1 MNKWLISVLVIAA
14 VFLVFQLVVSMTTSD
29 IETPKYKVLKKY
41 PRFEL
46 RQYESMMLATT
57 NLGIASYDDKASEGF
72 RTIASYI
79 FGKNKSN
86 EKIAMTAPVIYHADS
101 ISTLSFVVPRS
112 KTEESMPVPI
122 DSNLTFVVQA
132 PKLLAVL
139 DFGGFINNEKLAARM
154 AELKKAVLKEGF
166 QIKGKGYFFGYNP
179 PWQLIGRKNEVAFEL
194 EKSSNAM
201 RKTYQS
207 FAEKF

>member
-1 MNKWLISVLVIAA
+1 MNKWLISLLVIAA

-57 NLGIASYDDKASEGF
+57 NLGVASFDEKSSEGF

-112 KTEESMPVPI
+112 KTQESMPVPI
-122 DSNLTFVVQA
+122 DQNLTFVVQA

-154 AELKKAVLKEGF
+154 AELKIALLKEGF
-166 QIKGKGYFFGYNP
+166 QIKGQGYYFGYNP

-194 EKSSNAM
+194 ESVN
-201 RKTYQS
+201 
-207 FAEKF
+207 

>member
-57 NLGIASYDDKASEGF
+57 NLGPASYDEKASQGF

-139 DFGGFINNEKLAARM
+139 DFGGFINDEKLAARM
-154 AELKKAVLKEGF
+154 AELKKALLKEGF

-194 EKSSNAM
+194 ESVN
-201 RKTYQS
+201 
-207 FAEKF
+207 

>member
-1 MNKWLISVLVIAA
+1 MNKWLISLLVIAA
-14 VFLVFQLVVSMTTSD
+14 VFFVFQLVVSMTTSD
-29 IETPKYKVLKKY
+29 IATPKYKVLKKY

-57 NLGIASYDDKASEGF
+57 NLGVSSFDEKSSEGF

-112 KTEESMPVPI
+112 KTQESMPVPI
-122 DSNLTFVVQA
+122 DQNLTFVVQA

-166 QIKGKGYFFGYNP
+166 QIKGQGYYFGYNP

-194 EKSSNAM
+194 ESVN
-201 RKTYQS
+201 
-207 FAEKF
+207 

>member
-1 MNKWLISVLVIAA
+1 MNKWLISLLVIAA

-57 NLGIASYDDKASEGF
+57 NLGVASFDEKSSEGF

-112 KTEESMPVPI
+112 KTQESMPVPI
-122 DSNLTFVVQA
+122 DQNLTFVVQA

-139 DFGGFINNEKLAARM
+139 DFGGFINDEKLAARM

-194 EKSSNAM
+194 ESVN
-201 RKTYQS
+201 
-207 FAEKF
+207 

>member
-1 MNKWLISVLVIAA
+1 MNKWLISLLVIAA

-57 NLGIASYDDKASEGF
+57 NLGPASYDEKASQGF

-112 KTEESMPVPI
+112 KTKESMPVPI
-122 DSNLTFVVQA
+122 DQNLTFVVQA

-139 DFGGFINNEKLAARM
+139 DFGGFINDEKLAARM

-194 EKSSNAM
+194 ESVN
-201 RKTYQS
+201 
-207 FAEKF
+207 

>member
-1 MNKWLISVLVIAA
+1 MNKWLISLLVIAA

-139 DFGGFINNEKLAARM
+139 DFGGFINDEKLAARM

-194 EKSSNAM
+194 ESVN
-201 RKTYQS
+201 
-207 FAEKF
+207 

>member
-1 MNKWLISVLVIAA
+1 MNKWLISLLVIAA

-112 KTEESMPVPI
+112 KTKESMPVPI
-122 DSNLTFVVQA
+122 DQNLTFVVQA

-139 DFGGFINNEKLAARM
+139 DFGGFINDEKLAARM

-194 EKSSNAM
+194 ESVN
-201 RKTYQS
+201 
-207 FAEKF
+207 

>member
-1 MNKWLISVLVIAA
+1 MNKWLISLLVIAA

-57 NLGIASYDDKASEGF
+57 NLGVASFDEKSSEGF

-122 DSNLTFVVQA
+122 DQNLTFVVQA

-139 DFGGFINNEKLAARM
+139 DFGGFINDEKLAARM

-166 QIKGKGYFFGYNP
+166 QIKGQGYYFGYNP

-194 EKSSNAM
+194 ESVN
-201 RKTYQS
+201 
-207 FAEKF
+207 

>member
-1 MNKWLISVLVIAA
+1 MNKWLISLLVIAA

-57 NLGIASYDDKASEGF
+57 NLGPASYDEKASEGF
-72 RTIASYI
+72 RTVASYI

-139 DFGGFINNEKLAARM
+139 DFGGFINDEKLAARM

-194 EKSSNAM
+194 ESVN
-201 RKTYQS
+201 
-207 FAEKF
+207 

>member
-1 MNKWLISVLVIAA
+1 MNKWLISLLVIAA

-57 NLGIASYDDKASEGF
+57 NLGPASYDEKASQGF

-101 ISTLSFVVPRS
+101 LSTLSFVVPRS

-139 DFGGFINNEKLAARM
+139 DFGGFINDEKLAARM

-194 EKSSNAM
+194 ESVN
-201 RKTYQS
+201 
-207 FAEKF
+207 

>member
-57 NLGIASYDDKASEGF
+57 NLGPASYDEKASQGF

-139 DFGGFINNEKLAARM
+139 DFGGFINDEKLAARM

-194 EKSSNAM
+194 ESVN
-201 RKTYQS
+201 
-207 FAEKF
+207 

>member
-1 MNKWLISVLVIAA
+1 MNKWLISLLVIAA

-57 NLGIASYDDKASEGF
+57 NLGPASYDEKASEGF
-72 RTIASYI
+72 RTVASYI

-101 ISTLSFVVPRS
+101 LSTLSFVVPRS

-139 DFGGFINNEKLAARM
+139 DFGGFINDEKLAARM

-194 EKSSNAM
+194 ESVN
-201 RKTYQS
+201 
-207 FAEKF
+207 

>member
-1 MNKWLISVLVIAA
+1 MNKWLISLLVIAA

-112 KTEESMPVPI
+112 KTQESMPVPI
-122 DSNLTFVVQA
+122 DQNLTFVVQA

-166 QIKGKGYFFGYNP
+166 QIKGQGYYFGYNP

-194 EKSSNAM
+194 ESVN
-201 RKTYQS
+201 
-207 FAEKF
+207 

>member
-57 NLGIASYDDKASEGF
+57 NLGLASYDDKASEGF

-166 QIKGKGYFFGYNP
+166 QIKGQGYYFGYNP

-194 EKSSNAM
+194 ESVN
-201 RKTYQS
+201 
-207 FAEKF
+207 

>member
-1 MNKWLISVLVIAA
+1 MNKWLISLLVIAA

-166 QIKGKGYFFGYNP
+166 QIKGQGYYFGYNP

-194 EKSSNAM
+194 ESVN
-201 RKTYQS
+201 
-207 FAEKF
+207 

>member
-1 MNKWLISVLVIAA
+1 MNKWLISLLVIAA

-57 NLGIASYDDKASEGF
+57 NLGPASYDEKASEGF
-72 RTIASYI
+72 RTVASYI

-122 DSNLTFVVQA
+122 DQNLTFVVQA

-166 QIKGKGYFFGYNP
+166 QIKGQGYFFGYNP

-194 EKSSNAM
+194 ESVN
-201 RKTYQS
+201 
-207 FAEKF
+207 

>member
-1 MNKWLISVLVIAA
+1 MNKWLISLLVIAA

-57 NLGIASYDDKASEGF
+57 NLGTASYDEKASQGF

-139 DFGGFINNEKLAARM
+139 DFGGFINDEKLAARM

-194 EKSSNAM
+194 ESVN
-201 RKTYQS
+201 
-207 FAEKF
+207 

>member
-57 NLGIASYDDKASEGF
+57 NLGIASYDEKASEGF

-194 EKSSNAM
+194 ESVN
-201 RKTYQS
+201 
-207 FAEKF
+207 

>member
-57 NLGIASYDDKASEGF
+57 NLGIASYDEKASEGF

-112 KTEESMPVPI
+112 KTQESMPVPI
-122 DSNLTFVVQA
+122 DQNLTFVVQA

-194 EKSSNAM
+194 ESVN
-201 RKTYQS
+201 
-207 FAEKF
+207 

>member
-1 MNKWLISVLVIAA
+1 MNKWIISLLVIAA

-57 NLGIASYDDKASEGF
+57 NLGPASYDEKASEGF
-72 RTIASYI
+72 RTVASYI

-122 DSNLTFVVQA
+122 DQNLTFVVQA

-166 QIKGKGYFFGYNP
+166 QIKGQGYFFGYNP

-194 EKSSNAM
+194 ESVN
-201 RKTYQS
+201 
-207 FAEKF
+207 

>member
-112 KTEESMPVPI
+112 KTQESMPVPI
-122 DSNLTFVVQA
+122 DQNLSFVVQA

-166 QIKGKGYFFGYNP
+166 QIKGQGYYFGYNP

-194 EKSSNAM
+194 ESVN
-201 RKTYQS
+201 
-207 FAEKF
+207 

>member
-1 MNKWLISVLVIAA
+1 MNKWLISLLVIAA

-57 NLGIASYDDKASEGF
+57 NLGVASFDEKSSEGF

-194 EKSSNAM
+194 ESVN
-201 RKTYQS
+201 
-207 FAEKF
+207 

>member
-86 EKIAMTAPVIYHADS
+86 EKIAMDLFHDFMVDCKE
-101 ISTLSFVVPRS
+101 S
-112 KTEESMPVPI
+112 KKRYRHDQVRGRW
-122 DSNLTFVVQA
+122 A
-132 PKLLAVL
+132 LAKEQRV
-139 DFGGFINNEKLAARM
+139 FIATQSGGD
-154 AELKKAVLKEGF
+154 EGL
-166 QIKGKGYFFGYNP
+166 Q
-179 PWQLIGRKNEVAFEL
+179 E
-194 EKSSNAM
+194 
-201 RKTYQS
+201 T
-207 FAEKF
+207 

>member
-1 MNKWLISVLVIAA
+1 MNKWLISLLVIAA

-57 NLGIASYDDKASEGF
+57 NLGVASFDEKSSEGF

-112 KTEESMPVPI
+112 KTQESMPVPI
-122 DSNLTFVVQA
+122 DQNLTFVVQA
-132 PKLLAVL
+132 PRLLAVL

-166 QIKGKGYFFGYNP
+166 QIKGQGYYFGYNP

-194 EKSSNAM
+194 ESVN
-201 RKTYQS
+201 
-207 FAEKF
+207 

>member
-1 MNKWLISVLVIAA
+1 MNKWLISVLVIAG

-57 NLGIASYDDKASEGF
+57 NLGVASFDEKSSEGF

-122 DSNLTFVVQA
+122 DQNLTFVVQA

-139 DFGGFINNEKLAARM
+139 DFGGFVNDEKLVLRM
-154 AELKKAVLKEGF
+154 TELKKAVLKEGF

-194 EKSSNAM
+194 ESVN
-201 RKTYQS
+201 
-207 FAEKF
+207 

>member
-57 NLGIASYDDKASEGF
+57 NLGIASFDEKSSEGF

-139 DFGGFINNEKLAARM
+139 DFGGFINNEKLATRM

-166 QIKGKGYFFGYNP
+166 QIKGQGYYFGYNP

-194 EKSSNAM
+194 ESVN
-201 RKTYQS
+201 
-207 FAEKF
+207 

>member
-1 MNKWLISVLVIAA
+1 MNKWLISLLVIAA

-139 DFGGFINNEKLAARM
+139 DFGGFINDEKLAARM

-166 QIKGKGYFFGYNP
+166 QIKGQGYYFGYNP

-194 EKSSNAM
+194 ESVN
-201 RKTYQS
+201 
-207 FAEKF
+207 

>member
-194 EKSSNAM
+194 ESVN
-201 RKTYQS
+201 
-207 FAEKF
+207 

>member
-1 MNKWLISVLVIAA
+1 MNKWLISLLVIAA

-57 NLGIASYDDKASEGF
+57 NLGPASYDEKASQGF

-139 DFGGFINNEKLAARM
+139 DFGGFINDEKLAARM

-166 QIKGKGYFFGYNP
+166 QIKGQGYYFGYNP

-194 EKSSNAM
+194 ESVN
-201 RKTYQS
+201 
-207 FAEKF
+207 

>member
-1 MNKWLISVLVIAA
+1 MNKWLISVLVIAI

-57 NLGIASYDDKASEGF
+57 NLGPASYDEKASEGF
-72 RTIASYI
+72 RTVASYI

-101 ISTLSFVVPRS
+101 LSTLSFVVPRS

-139 DFGGFINNEKLAARM
+139 DFGGFINDEKLAARM

-194 EKSSNAM
+194 ESVN
-201 RKTYQS
+201 
-207 FAEKF
+207 

>member
-1 MNKWLISVLVIAA
+1 MNKWLISLLVIAA

-57 NLGIASYDDKASEGF
+57 NLGVASFDEKSSEGF
-72 RTIASYI
+72 RTVASYI

-101 ISTLSFVVPRS
+101 LSTLSFVVPRS

-139 DFGGFINNEKLAARM
+139 DFGGFINDEKLAARM

-194 EKSSNAM
+194 ESVN
-201 RKTYQS
+201 
-207 FAEKF
+207 

>member
-139 DFGGFINNEKLAARM
+139 DFGGFINDEKLAARM

-166 QIKGKGYFFGYNP
+166 QIKGQGYYFGYNP

-194 EKSSNAM
+194 ESVN
-201 RKTYQS
+201 
-207 FAEKF
+207 

>member
-1 MNKWLISVLVIAA
+1 MNKWLISLLVIAA

-112 KTEESMPVPI
+112 KSEESMPVPI

-139 DFGGFINNEKLAARM
+139 DFGGFINDEKLAARM

-194 EKSSNAM
+194 ESVN
-201 RKTYQS
+201 
-207 FAEKF
+207 

>member
-1 MNKWLISVLVIAA
+1 MNKWLISLLVIAA

-57 NLGIASYDDKASEGF
+57 NLGVASFDEKSSEGF

-139 DFGGFINNEKLAARM
+139 DFGGFINDEKLAARM

-166 QIKGKGYFFGYNP
+166 QIKGQGYYFGYNP

-194 EKSSNAM
+194 ESVN
-201 RKTYQS
+201 
-207 FAEKF
+207 

>member
-1 MNKWLISVLVIAA
+1 MNKWLISVLVIAI

-57 NLGIASYDDKASEGF
+57 NLGVASFDEKSSEGF

-112 KTEESMPVPI
+112 KTQESMPVPI
-122 DSNLTFVVQA
+122 DQNLTFVVQA

-166 QIKGKGYFFGYNP
+166 QIKGQGYYFGYNP

-194 EKSSNAM
+194 ESVN
-201 RKTYQS
+201 
-207 FAEKF
+207 

>member
-1 MNKWLISVLVIAA
+1 MNKWLISLLVIAA

-112 KTEESMPVPI
+112 KTQESMPVPI
-122 DSNLTFVVQA
+122 DQNLTFVVQA

-194 EKSSNAM
+194 ESVN
-201 RKTYQS
+201 
-207 FAEKF
+207 